1 MCLWPVL
8 QAPDTVAVQVFLQDR
23 RLLERNH
30 AKRYL
35 TRRRSFEHFQT
46 ETHPIPQ
53 FKQPSPQTL
62 IDLQEDLD
70 DWFEK
75 KKRGRGSR
83 VFVFPKGDSIWFLV
97 HHGDPFRREG
107 SFDAGQALSVFYW
120 PVGGELLLSPQSVEI
135 IKFGDPGSGR
145 EDVPMRDPIILL
157 VHLIATLAR
166 LMGPGGLRSVVAESV
181 LVKQQLLILNR
192 SRHRAPNLCASDRIL
207 AGVCA
212 LFMRPARVIRSAIV
226 LRPSTILEFHRALRT
241 RKYRW
246 LFSPTRRRT
255 GPQGPSN
262 ALVDAIVDMKR
273 RNPRWGCPRIA
284 QQIALAFAVDIDKD
298 VVRRV
303 LATHYRPAPRSGGPS
318 WLTFLGHAKDSL
330 WSIDLFRCESA
341 TLRSH
346 WVLVVMDQYTR
357 RIVGFGIHAGTVD
370 GRALCRMF
378 NHAIRGLSRPKRLS
392 SDHDP
397 LYRFH
402 PWCANLRVLQ
412 VTEVKSVP
420 YVPLSHPFVER
431 LIGTLRRECVDQLLF
446 WSASDLEDKLVAFQD
461 FYNAH
466 RAHASLDGR
475 TPVPIRKDVA
485 RLDRYRWDAHC
496 RGLYQTPIAA

>member
-1 MCLWPVL
+1 
-8 QAPDTVAVQVFLQDR
+8 
-23 RLLERNH
+23 
-30 AKRYL
+30 
-35 TRRRSFEHFQT
+35 
-46 ETHPIPQ
+46 
-53 FKQPSPQTL
+53 
-62 IDLQEDLD
+62 
-70 DWFEK
+70 
-75 KKRGRGSR
+75 
-83 VFVFPKGDSIWFLV
+83 
-97 HHGDPFRREG
+97 
-107 SFDAGQALSVFYW
+107 
-120 PVGGELLLSPQSVEI
+120 
-135 IKFGDPGSGR
+135 
-145 EDVPMRDPIILL
+145 MRDPIILL

-166 LMGPGGLRSVVAESV
+166 LMAPGGLRSVVAESV

-207 AGVCA
+207 TGVCA

-255 GPQGPSN
+255 GPQGPSK

-303 LATHYRPAPRSGGPS
+303 LATHYRPAPHAGGPS

-341 TLRSH
+341 ILRSH

-370 GRALCRMF
+370 GRALCRMV
-378 NHAIRGLSRPKRLS
+378 NHAIRGLSRPTRLS

-402 PWCANLRVLQ
+402 QWRANLRVLQ
-412 VTEVKSVP
+412 VDRGEECAVCAAVASVCRTVDRHAATRMRGSAAVLVGVGLGRQTGGLP
-420 YVPLSHPFVER
+420 GLLQCASGPCVVGRADARPDTNGCRTARPLPMGRALPWSLSDADRGVTSDQRRRWRAGRRARVRR
-431 LIGTLRRECVDQLLF
+431 LSRHSRAVRQLHALLMPSRQLRGDSRLTGPEDRTMSDSYEFATHRRTKREIIRCLKRFLAREIYQRVMT
-446 WSASDLEDKLVAFQD
+446 D
-461 FYNAH
+461 F
-466 RAHASLDGR
+466 RARQEL
-475 TPVPIRKDVA
+475 I
-485 RLDRYRWDAHC
+485 L
-496 RGLYQTPIAA
+496 AA